1 MEPRYKMYPPLRPA
15 ADVAALRE
23 ALLEGLIDAVAT
35 DHAPHSAFETE
46 VTFEEAPRGVI
57 GLETAAAA
65 VNTAVGM
72 GAEDFFARM
81 SIQPALIGG
90 FGRQGQLVSE
100 GSAANLVIFDPD
112 GVLDPDR
119 VRLEGPELAVSG
131 HGVARP
137 RHGDDLRGTHDLRCP
152 MTSAPPT

>member
-15 ADVAALRE
+15 ADVAALRQ
-23 ALLEGLIDAVAT
+23 ALLDGLIDAVAT

-72 GAEDFFARM
+72 GAPDFFARM
-81 SIQPALIGG
+81 SIQPALIGR
-90 FGRQGQLVSE
+90 FVRHGQLVSE
-100 GSAANLVIFDPD
+100 GSAANLVVFDPTASWTPNVFSSKAQNSPFL
-112 GVLDPDR
+112 GM
-119 VRLEGPELAVSG
+119 E
-131 HGVARP
+131 
-137 RHGDDLRGTHDLRCP
+137 LRGRVLATIFEGR
-152 MTSAPPT
+152 MTYEALTSVPRT